1 MSSGAVHDREAI
13 GAAWAAL
20 DTAVDVVAG
29 LSYDVLDHRELAAVV
44 DRIERLARR
53 LPAMERPL
61 LARMAAE
68 VSPTELGAA
77 SLREVLR
84 SRLRISG
91 ADARRRLAEAAELGP
106 RTAISGE
113 PLEPLMAQTAKA
125 QADGAI
131 NAEHVRII
139 RATLDK
145 LPGWVDVTTREQA
158 ETTLVRAAVGL
169 DPDALRKAAERLLAL
184 IDQDGPIPDDA
195 ERARKRFLSLG
206 RQGAD
211 GMTPFHGLL
220 DPQARAT
227 WEAIAAKWAAPGM
240 CNPDDTEPCIKGTPS
255 QEQISGD
262 TRSVGQR
269 QHDVLTAI
277 GRSVL
282 ASGELGQHNGLPV
295 TIIVSTTLQELESAA
310 GCAVTAGGT
319 LVPMRDVIRM
329 AGHSHHY
336 LTVFDKHTGEVLY
349 LARSRRC
356 ASPAQR
362 IVLHSR
368 DRGCTA
374 PGCTVPGYG
383 TQVHHIQGWAKD
395 NGQTNIDV
403 EVLACGPHNRLAEH
417 GWTVRINATGRV
429 EWIPPPD
436 LDTGQA
442 RTNTYHLPD
451 RMLAEPDDVE
461 DLDPDATIDDT

>member
-1 MSSGAVHDREAI
+1 
-13 GAAWAAL
+13 
-20 DTAVDVVAG
+20 
-29 LSYDVLDHRELAAVV
+29 
-44 DRIERLARR
+44 
-53 LPAMERPL
+53 
-61 LARMAAE
+61 
-68 VSPTELGAA
+68 
-77 SLREVLR
+77 
-84 SRLRISG
+84 
-91 ADARRRLAEAAELGP
+91 
-106 RTAISGE
+106 
-113 PLEPLMAQTAKA
+113 
-125 QADGAI
+125 
-131 NAEHVRII
+131 
-139 RATLDK
+139 
-145 LPGWVDVTTREQA
+145 
-158 ETTLVRAAVGL
+158 
-169 DPDALRKAAERLLAL
+169 
-184 IDQDGPIPDDA
+184 
-195 ERARKRFLSLG
+195 
-206 RQGAD
+206 
-211 GMTPFHGLL
+211 MTPVHGLL

-240 CNPDDTEPCIKGTPS
+240 CNPDDSEPCIKGTPS

-295 TIIVSTTLQELESAA
+295 TVIVSTTLQELQSAA

-319 LVPMRDVIRM
+319 LLPMSDVIRM
-329 AGHSHHY
+329 ACHAHHY
-336 LTVFDKHTGEVLY
+336 LTVFDEHTGQALY

-374 PGCTVPGYG
+374 PGCPVPGYG
-383 TQVHHIQGWAKD
+383 TQVHHIAGWAKD

-417 GWTVRINATGRV
+417 GWTVRINATGHV

-436 LDTGQA
+436 VDTGQA
-442 RTNTYHLPD
+442 RTNTYHHPD
-451 RMLAEPDDVE
+451 RILKDPEPERE
-461 DLDPDATIDDT
+461 DGPDAA